1 MGSRKK
7 GGALM
12 ADITT
17 LNTVYNHFMTAYA
30 PQGTNSKYDTHKK
43 DELRGVYNSI
53 VKLNKEYP
61 LFLIDNS
68 NETKEFA
75 ISLKE
80 SARSLKNTLSSLS
93 VENGDDILS
102 KKTVSSSNDDLV
114 SASYI
119 GNTTKGESPPGIEL
133 TIEQLASGQTNQGR
147 SLPPDEMGLPPG
159 EVYGMVLNLEED
171 NVGAVLLGMER
182 NINEGDTNRTIEEK
196 LAKLIT
202 RSNIGIHAEVAEE
215 NGNISLRL
223 RSDDTGVKGD
233 SGLQFIVSDD
243 KTSKTKGAVD
253 YFGINNV
260 SDMPTNAL
268 YTIDGEAGSA
278 PSNNIT
284 VNKAYDLTLKGLTEE
299 GEKVSIGLKTD
310 VESLTDNISNLI
322 MGYNAFI
329 QNAARYFDSQPQSKA
344 LVREMSGLSSGFG
357 NDLESLGVN
366 FNSDGQISLD
376 KNLIQ
381 QTAEEDDSLT
391 KFDNVKKFANNILNK
406 ANQIALDPLQ
416 YTNKKIVAYKNPN
429 GHNYVAPYVTSNY
442 SGMMFSS
449 YC

>member
-1 MGSRKK
+1 
-7 GGALM
+7 M

-53 VKLNKEYP
+53 VKLNKESP

-80 SARSLKNTLSSLS
+80 SARSLKNTISSLS

-147 SLPPDEMGLPPG
+147 SLPPDEMGLPPDTCSFDIRSRDIDY
-159 EVYGMVLNLEED
+159 EFQF
-171 NVGAVLLGMER
+171 

-268 YTIDGEAGSA
+268 YTIDGEAESA

-329 QNAARYFDSQPQSKA
+329 QNAAKYLDSQPQSKA

-381 QTAEEDDSLT
+381 QTAEEDDSLA

-429 GHNYVAPYVTSNY
+429 GHNYAAPYVTSNY

>member
-1 MGSRKK
+1 
-7 GGALM
+7 M

-53 VKLNKEYP
+53 VKLNKESP

-80 SARSLKNTLSSLS
+80 SARSLKNTISSLS

-147 SLPPDEMGLPPG
+147 SLPPDEMGLPPDTYSFDIRSRDIDY
-159 EVYGMVLNLEED
+159 EFQF
-171 NVGAVLLGMER
+171 

-196 LAKLIT
+196 LAKRIT

-322 MGYNAFI
+322 KGYNAFI

>member
-1 MGSRKK
+1 
-7 GGALM
+7 M

-53 VKLNKEYP
+53 VKLNKESP

-80 SARSLKNTLSSLS
+80 SARSLKNTISSLS

-147 SLPPDEMGLPPG
+147 SLPPDEMGLPPDTYSFDIRSRDIDY
-159 EVYGMVLNLEED
+159 EFQF
-171 NVGAVLLGMER
+171 

-268 YTIDGEAGSA
+268 YTIDGEAESA

-329 QNAARYFDSQPQSKA
+329 QNAAKYLDSQPQSKA

-429 GHNYVAPYVTSNY
+429 GHNYAAPYVTSNY

>member
-53 VKLNKEYP
+53 VKLNKESP

-80 SARSLKNTLSSLS
+80 SARSLKNTISSLS

-147 SLPPDEMGLPPG
+147 SLPPDEMGLPPDTYSFDIRSRDIDY
-159 EVYGMVLNLEED
+159 EFQF
-171 NVGAVLLGMER
+171 

-202 RSNIGIHAEVAEE
+202 RSNIGIYAEVAEE